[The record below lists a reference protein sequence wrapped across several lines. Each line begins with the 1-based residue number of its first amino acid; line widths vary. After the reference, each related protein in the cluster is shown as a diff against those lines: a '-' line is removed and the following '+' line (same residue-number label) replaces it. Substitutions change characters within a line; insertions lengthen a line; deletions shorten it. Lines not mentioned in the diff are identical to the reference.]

1 MRESGKV
8 RAADCGSNM
17 QDLSGKSAPG
27 RSSSKT
33 SGGCS
38 PWVSTSSSAT
48 WPRSGM
54 MRNGR
59 FYPLPPL
66 VPRTIV
72 KGCSLLP
79 TPTVLT
85 FTTNGYFLRSGES
98 WASTSNL
105 MMYLIGLEY
114 GLTGRE
120 RMPRYRHTASPS
132 FIEWMMGAP
141 EGWTNPG
148 GLSPAPRAESR
159 RKSEKPGNLASSP
172 WATP

>member
-1 MRESGKV
+1 MFC
-8 RAADCGSNM
+8 AADSPARTYHKEVTV
-17 QDLSGKSAPG
+17 QE
-27 RSSSKT
+27 SSKAPAVVYGWNTQDSSTKYARNT
-33 SGGCS
+33 SLSKTCGGCS
-38 PWVSTSSSAT
+38 LWVSTSSSAT

-54 MRNGR
+54 MRSGK

-85 FTTNGYFLRSGES
+85 FTTNGYFLRSKES

-105 MMYLIGLEY
+105 MMYLTGLEY

-120 RMPRYRHTASPS
+120 RMPQFRHTASPS

-141 EGWTNPG
+141 EDWTNPDG
-148 GLSPAPRAESR
+148 PSLLLR
-159 RKSEKPGNLASSP
+159 
-172 WATP
+172 T